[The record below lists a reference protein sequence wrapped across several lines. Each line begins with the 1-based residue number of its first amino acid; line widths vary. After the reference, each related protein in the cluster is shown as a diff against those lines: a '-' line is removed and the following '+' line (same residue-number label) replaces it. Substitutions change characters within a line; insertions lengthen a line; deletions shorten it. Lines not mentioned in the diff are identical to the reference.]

1 MWSHTMAYMQEQLV
15 TSQLQSELKAS
26 HVDQQAVTE
35 LQLVIN
41 DLKSEKSLLQLNNEK
56 LIKA

>member
-1 MWSHTMAYMQEQLV
+1 M

-26 HVDQQAVTE
+26 QVDQQSLAE

-41 DLKSEKSLLQLNNEK
+41 DLRSEKSLLQLNNEK

>member
-1 MWSHTMAYMQEQLV
+1 MT
-15 TSQLQSELKAS
+15 TQLQSELKAS
-26 HVDQQAVTE
+26 HVDQQTVAE
-35 LQLVIN
+35 LQLVIS